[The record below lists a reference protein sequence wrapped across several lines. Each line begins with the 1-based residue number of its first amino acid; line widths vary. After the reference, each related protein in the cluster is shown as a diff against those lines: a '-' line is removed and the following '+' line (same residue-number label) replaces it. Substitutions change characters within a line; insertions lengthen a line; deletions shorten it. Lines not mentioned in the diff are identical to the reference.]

1 MKLICV
7 IDTETNYYN
16 ELMSVG
22 AVILK
27 SDNYEIIDKRYYV
40 IQPAASLPSMFGYVL
55 YLDDVRVSLEE
66 KRDIIIKEFIKF
78 LNDYEVV
85 DLFAYNALFDQGILS
100 ELKNYNWYDIMQV
113 AAYRQYNNA
122 IPYTYECYKTGR
134 LKKNYGVQP
143 IYQMLSGDYSYI
155 EKHNA
160 LTDAIDESM
169 IMKML
174 ECDISVY
181 KKIES

>member
-1 MKLICV
+1 MVSSFSQLDIEQINKLGNNLNPKFKELFHI
-7 IDTETNYYN
+7 NNLNSN
-16 ELMSVG
+16 EK
-22 AVILK
+22 I
-27 SDNYEIIDKRYYV
+27 YV
-40 IQPAASLPSMFGYVL
+40 YKE
-55 YLDDVRVSLEE
+55 EE
-66 KRDIIIKEFIKF
+66 KVLGFIHISI
-78 LNDYEVV
+78 NYEVV